1 MRLREYAKK
10 MGVTYKTANR
20 WWKAGKLDA
29 HQLDTGT
36 IIIRDEVVAALGVG
50 LYARVSS
57 ADQKMD
63 LERQVQRLKDYAASR
78 GYRVT
83 KVVQEIASGLNDHR
97 PKLLKLLTDPSI
109 GVLVVEHKD

>member
-1 MRLREYAKK
+1 MRLGEYAKH
-10 MGVTYKTANR
+10 MGVTYKTAYR

-29 HQLDTGT
+29 YQLETGT
-36 IIIRDEVVAALGVG
+36 VIIRDEVVAASGVC

-78 GYRVT
+78 GYQVT
-83 KVVQEIASGLNDHR
+83 NVV
-97 PKLLKLLTDPSI
+97 
-109 GVLVVEHKD
+109 